1 MTGSFGNVVKDD
13 DKQLSQYKTNIVL
26 SDSLTENEKD
36 RKILWVKYITSFLL
50 NCTQEDIK

>member
-36 RKILWVKYITSFLL
+36 RKILWVKLFERKTISH
-50 NCTQEDIK
+50 